1 MLLTYLVLL
10 KANLS
15 RAFSNCFRGDKR
27 LTVESACMSSLVLR
41 SSVVCVLC
49 RQEKQS
55 VLPPPLLLVLFWCDC
70 RWHCLPASVGY
81 T

>member
-15 RAFSNCFRGDKR
+15 RAFSNCFRGGKR
-27 LTVESACMSSLVLR
+27 LAAKSACMSSLMLS
-41 SSVVCVLC
+41 SSVVCIL
-49 RQEKQS
+49 RRREKQC
-55 VLPPPLLLVLFWCDC
+55 VLLPPLLLLLFWCDC
-70 RWHCLPASVGY
+70 RWQSMPASVGY